1 MMILIFWTCF
11 GWIFEFINLVDI
23 KQKPI
28 AMDESP
34 HPAINKSIFAATSY
48 CAHFWDA

>member
-1 MMILIFWTCF
+1 MILIFWTCF
-11 GWIFEFINLVDI
+11 GWIFEFIDPVDI
-23 KQKPI
+23 KQKLI

-34 HPAINKSIFAATSY
+34 HPAINNVIPAKTSS